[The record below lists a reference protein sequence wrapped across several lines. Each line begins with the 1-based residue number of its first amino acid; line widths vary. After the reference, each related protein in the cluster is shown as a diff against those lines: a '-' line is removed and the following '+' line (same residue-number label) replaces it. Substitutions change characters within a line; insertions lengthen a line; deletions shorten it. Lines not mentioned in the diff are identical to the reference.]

1 VRRLQK
7 GKGRDGMSA
16 PLGIQCRSQWR
27 EGMSLGDQGGGGVV
41 GHGRERSGWRLK
53 EMPTCGSQLA
63 AAEREGKNVGRQEG
77 EIGRNWRWAC
87 GLLRLRAEKKEEG
100 KGGLG

>member
-1 VRRLQK
+1 
-7 GKGRDGMSA
+7 
-16 PLGIQCRSQWR
+16 
-27 EGMSLGDQGGGGVV
+27 MSLGDQGGGGVV

-63 AAEREGKNVGRQEG
+63 AAEREGKKVGRQEG

-87 GLLRLRAEKKEEG
+87 GLLRLRAEKKRRGERWPVLKEEAAVWDK
-100 KGGLG
+100 KGGEFERKSLRVVLWT